1 MTGFLALRIMVNL
14 AGVGGKEVLKVQTT
28 EIDYHARFAV

>member
-1 MTGFLALRIMVNL
+1 MTGFQAPRIMVNL

-28 EIDYHARFAV
+28 VIDFHARFAV